1 MPPLLPPLLPP
12 RAIGHRGPGVSFSFR
27 DSLLGGIGPVG
38 GFFGARDLVGGLQ
51 PGQMGGGGRPPPRPR
66 RDGTPL
72 GVKTRPPR
80 AVEKRA
86 GAGEGGAPDDG
97 GARGT
102 CVSTPSLVVGASL
115 SEGARS
121 LSWVSLPVSEP
132 RCRRRLGI
140 SSYSEPS
147 LRVSLAVRPRGGW
160 FGPPV
165 PPPRPSSP
173 RNSR

>member
-1 MPPLLPPLLPP
+1 MLLPPLLPP
-12 RAIGHRGPGVSFSFR
+12 RVTGDRRPGISFSFKG
-27 DSLLGGIGPVG
+27 SLFGGKGAAG
-38 GFFGARDLVGGLQ
+38 GFLGARDLVGGLQ

-86 GAGEGGAPDDG
+86 GAGEGGAPDGG
-97 GARGT
+97 GARET
-102 CVSTPSLVVGASL
+102 WVSTLSLVGGASL

-160 FGPPV
+160 FSPPA

>member
-1 MPPLLPPLLPP
+1 MPTLLPP
-12 RAIGHRGPGVSFSFR
+12 RAMGDRGPGINFSFKG
-27 DSLLGGIGPVG
+27 SLLGGKGPIG
-38 GFFGARDLVGGLQ
+38 GFLGTKGLFGGLQ
-51 PGQMGGGGRPPPRPR
+51 PGQMGGGGRPPPRPL

-72 GVKTRPPR
+72 GVKTRPPLV
-80 AVEKRA
+80 VEKRA
-86 GAGEGGAPDDG
+86 GAGEAGSPEGG

-102 CVSTPSLVVGASL
+102 WLSTPSLGGGASL
-115 SEGARS
+115 SEGVRS

-147 LRVSLAVRPRGGW
+147 LRVSLAVRPRGAGW
-160 FGPPV
+160 FGIPA